1 MSAEASGYVF
11 RSSPYRG
18 TQFAVHLAIAD
29 SVNDQHDNEFWMSLA
44 TLAKKARV
52 SRSMVRE
59 AVIRLLR
66 DEFLTLLE
74 THDRQPN
81 RYRFCFPE
89 VTVVYESRRNPPSD
103 HRRGGIRP
111 PEDPPPTTGV
121 EPNTT
126 QGEPKEHS
134 SSSANA
140 DALCDELEHLIIANG
155 SKAPTVGKGW
165 HDAARLL
172 LDRDGRPFEEALRLI
187 RWCQAHEFWRANIR
201 SMPTF
206 REKYDQ
212 LRLQAARPRAGPRT
226 ESEKFRA
233 MIEEAKADGLG
244 EGREARGQDGGVLS
258 GALGAGDPH
267 GDLGGGTSAA
277 R

>member
-18 TQFAVHLAIAD
+18 TQLAVHLAIAD
-29 SVNDQHDNEFWMSLA
+29 SVNDQYENEFWMSLT
-44 TLAKKARV
+44 TLSKKARV

-59 AVIRLLR
+59 AVIRLVR
-66 DEFLTLLE
+66 DGFLTLLE
-74 THDRQPN
+74 AHDRQPS

-89 VTVVYESRRNPPSD
+89 VAVVYESRRNPPSD

-111 PEDPPPTTGV
+111 PEDPPPTTGA

-126 QGEPKEHS
+126 QPEPKHPS
-134 SSSANA
+134 SSPEAE
-140 DALCDELEHLIIANG
+140 ALCEELKSLIIANG

-172 LDRDGRPFEEALRLI
+172 LDRDDRPFEEALRLI
-187 RWCQAHEFWRANIR
+187 QWSQADEFWRANVR

-212 LRLQAARPRAGPRT
+212 LRLQAMRRRRPSSTIDRMMAASLKGKGNGDGSATGDGVR
-226 ESEKFRA
+226 ESSR
-233 MIEEAKADGLG
+233 
-244 EGREARGQDGGVLS
+244 RELPG
-258 GALGAGDPH
+258 
-267 GDLGGGTSAA
+267 
-277 R
+277 